1 MKEFIDKIIERLE
14 EEILT
19 CQSAHAES
27 IIGMC
32 GKSAEHYMSEK
43 NAYEKIKKIVNQ
55 LSEEYNN
62 GWIPC
67 SERLPKESELVL
79 IYAEST
85 ARGGSVRAVACLHNG
100 FWFTQ
105 TSSDTLSLNGIGQY
119 KVIAWQ
125 TLPASYKEGE

>member
-1 MKEFIDKIIERLE
+1 MKEFIEKLIERLE
-14 EEILT
+14 EYP
-19 CQSAHAES
+19 H
-27 IIGMC
+27 
-32 GKSAEHYMSEK
+32 GK
-43 NAYEKIKKIVNQ
+43 YEDEYGKGFSNGINVAIKEVNE
-55 LSEEYNN
+55 LAEEYGKDTNVATKDD
-62 GWIPC
+62 WIPC

-125 TLPASYKEGE
+125 PLPASYKKGE

>member
-62 GWIPC
+62 GWIAC
-67 SERLPKESELVL
+67 SERLPEDGQWVVFTLDEEVVDNDDVM
-79 IYAEST
+79 
-85 ARGGSVRAVACLHNG
+85 VR
-100 FWFTQ
+100 
-105 TSSDTLSLNGIGQY
+105 
-119 KVIAWQ
+119 
-125 TLPASYKEGE
+125 